1 MKLQQPSWTRRPT
14 EHISRVTQE
23 MIWAHDMWPQRGT
36 LCKSVDEVSGP
47 VELSSDHLFGF

>member
-1 MKLQQPSWTRRPT
+1 
-14 EHISRVTQE
+14 
-23 MIWAHDMWPQRGT
+23 MWPQRGT